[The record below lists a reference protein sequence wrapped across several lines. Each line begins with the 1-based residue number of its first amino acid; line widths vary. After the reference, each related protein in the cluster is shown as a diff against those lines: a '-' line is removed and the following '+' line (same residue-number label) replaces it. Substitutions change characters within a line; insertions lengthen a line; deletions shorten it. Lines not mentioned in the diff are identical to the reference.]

1 MHLIYMECLTNI
13 RRLPLY
19 WYILQRGY
27 IIIAVSIFK
36 IISERKEGR
45 EEGGEEGSGR

>member
-1 MHLIYMECLTNI
+1 MHSIYIECLTNI

-27 IIIAVSIFK
+27 IVIAISIFK
-36 IISERKEGR
+36 ITSKRREGR
-45 EEGGEEGSGR
+45 EEGEEEGSGR